1 MGQMIRR
8 HVTALRLLFMAADG
22 LTAVGLFA
30 AVSVHRF
37 GTTNWLGV
45 WTAVGV
51 DGWFLAAAYG
61 LAWVVATWLLGL
73 YRLRVRWSIRSE
85 LVDLVRADILVAVAT
100 FTVLF
105 LFKLPNVSRLF
116 LIELFLA
123 QIGLSVAVRIAVR
136 LTFGWARSHGRNTR
150 WVLVVGSGPAAEA
163 FADRLERHVELGL
176 RVVGHLALGDELTSP
191 GSPARPVLG
200 SADDIAAV
208 LHEHVIDEV
217 AICFP
222 TANLRLVE
230 PIASL
235 CQAEGRIVRIPL
247 DDLGFALPGGRV
259 EELDGLP
266 ILSLVYGSD
275 RAIGLVLKRLL
286 DIAIAAVAL
295 VVLSPILV
303 GLALWIRTVDG
314 PPVLFRQV
322 RVGLQGRRFEVV
334 KFRTMVPDAEARLA
348 GLAAR
353 NEIRGPAFKLTDDPR
368 LTRTGQALRRASL
381 DELPQFL
388 NVLHGQ
394 MSVVGPRPPL
404 PEEVAG
410 YDIWHR
416 RRLSMKPGITG
427 LWQVAARREQEFD
440 RWVALDLDY
449 IDRWSLWLDLKI
461 MMLTVPAML
470 QGR

>member
-1 MGQMIRR
+1 MIRR
-8 HVTALRLLFMAADG
+8 HVTAFRLLFMAADG
-22 LTAVGLFA
+22 LSAVGLFA
-30 AVSVHRF
+30 AVSILRF
-37 GTTNWLGV
+37 GAADWLGV

-51 DGWFLAAAYG
+51 NGWFLAATYG
-61 LAWVVATWLLGL
+61 FAWVGATWLLGL

-123 QIGLSVAVRIAVR
+123 QIALSVAVRIATR
-136 LTFGWARSHGRNTR
+136 LIFSWARSHGRNTR
-150 WVLVVGSGPAAEA
+150 WVLVVGTGPAAQA

-176 RVVGHLALGDELTSP
+176 RVVGHLALGDESTSP
-191 GSPARPVLG
+191 FPSHPVLG
-200 SADDIAAV
+200 SADDIAAI
-208 LHEHVIDEV
+208 LHERVIDEV
-217 AICFP
+217 AICAP
-222 TANLRLVE
+222 MADLRLVE

-247 DDLGFALPGGRV
+247 DDLGFVLPGGRV

-266 ILSLVYGSD
+266 ILSLVHGPD
-275 RAIGLVLKRLL
+275 RAIELVVKRLL
-286 DIAIAAVAL
+286 DIAVALVAL
-295 VVLSPILV
+295 VVLSPVLLGV
-303 GLALWIRTVDG
+303 ALWIRAVDG

-322 RVGLQGRRFEVV
+322 RVGLHGRRFEVV
-334 KFRTMVPDAEARLA
+334 KFRTMVPDAPDRLA
-348 GLAAR
+348 SLADR

-368 LTRTGQALRRASL
+368 LTRTGQTLRRSSL
-381 DELPQFL
+381 DEVPQFV
-388 NVLHGQ
+388 NVLRGQ
-394 MSVVGPRPPL
+394 MSVVGPRPPT
-404 PEEVAG
+404 PEEVAD
-410 YDIWHR
+410 YDVWHR

-449 IDRWSLWLDLKI
+449 IDRWSLWLDFKI
-461 MMLTVPAML
+461 ILRTVPAML